1 MDEWNKLTTE
11 YLFLSASSSC
21 LYPYAVTLVAVCLI
35 LYNKSTGVIW
45 ILCHPDDVI
54 FHDNEF
60 HIAQHIIEPLK
71 FSHLLRGPWGRHSA
85 LSFYFCL
92 LLSSYNPNTSK
103 LALKL
108 KTLHLTGKKK
118 KKKAKARM
126 NYCTK
131 TGLKLC
137 NLCSQAVPVMAVYY
151 WNRDFRL
158 VPSECATH

>member
-118 KKKAKARM
+118 KKQKHEWITVPKLVWNCVTFVLRQ
-126 NYCTK
+126 CQQWQFI
-131 TGLKLC
+131 TGTEI
-137 NLCSQAVPVMAVYY
+137 S
-151 WNRDFRL
+151 D
-158 VPSECATH
+158 